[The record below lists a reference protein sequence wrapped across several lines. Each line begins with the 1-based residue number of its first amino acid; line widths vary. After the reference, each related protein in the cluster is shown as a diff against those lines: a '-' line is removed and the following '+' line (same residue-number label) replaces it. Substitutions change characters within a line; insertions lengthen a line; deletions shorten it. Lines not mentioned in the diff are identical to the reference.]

1 MDRERERDDG
11 TGSTVDREREMTAQ
25 ADCGQRERD
34 DGTGSTVDREREM
47 TAQAVL
53 WTERERDDGTGSTVE
68 DPAVHN

>member
-1 MDRERERDDG
+1 
-11 TGSTVDREREMTAQ
+11 MTAQ

-53 WTERERDDGTGSTVE
+53 WTERER
-68 DPAVHN
+68 